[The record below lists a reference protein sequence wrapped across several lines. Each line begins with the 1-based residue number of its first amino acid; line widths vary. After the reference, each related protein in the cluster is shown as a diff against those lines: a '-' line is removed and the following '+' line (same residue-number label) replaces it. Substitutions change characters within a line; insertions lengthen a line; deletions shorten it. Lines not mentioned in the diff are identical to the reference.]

1 MKTLCSF
8 ALASLLVALPTLAV
22 SKQPDSEAVMVQKE
36 LSPGVRLHAV
46 DGERKRF
53 AKTIPLASGTH
64 VFEFTYAYDA
74 ERDQGGPWVSRF
86 AFAVFISTVDR
97 AVTRAKLR
105 HGKDHEMFMT
115 TSDYSHLNRNDWLS
129 VVLAMFCAIV
139 IMAIGVKL
147 FGRGA

>member
-22 SKQPDSEAVMVQKE
+22 SKQADSEAVMVQKE

-86 AFAVFISTVDR
+86 AFECSIGIPGTYTLRSKDSKVADMAPVIWIESANQV
-97 AVTRAKLR
+97 APQCTR
-105 HGKDHEMFMT
+105 
-115 TSDYSHLNRNDWLS
+115 
-129 VVLAMFCAIV
+129 
-139 IMAIGVKL
+139 IG
-147 FGRGA
+147 A